1 MNNKTPKNVS
11 DQTFGAGKASYEYN
25 LLVFRPF
32 SRNLSQQFGLRNIAK
47 KLLNLDPESQKVQ

>member
-1 MNNKTPKNVS
+1 MNNKNPKNVS

-32 SRNLSQQFGLRNIAK
+32 SRNLSEQFGLRNIAK
-47 KLLNLDPESQKVQ
+47 KLSN